1 MSAAARAGELLRLS
15 WRYLW
20 SRPLA
25 SALNLLLLT
34 LGLAA
39 VVLVLLVSEQVD
51 RGFERD
57 VQGIDLVV
65 GAKGSPLQLILAGV
79 FHIDVPPG
87 NIALQ
92 DFEALQRN
100 PLVAQAIPL
109 SLGDSFAGYRIVGTT
124 PEYPAHYGAAWA
136 AGRVWSRPME
146 AVLGATVAGAM
157 RRAAGDAGRSLGGG
171 AGGLLGQS
179 FVGTHGLAP
188 GGEAHGDNPYTVVG
202 VLQSCGCVLDRL
214 VLTATESVWKV
225 HESAQ
230 ADDPDDLEVLRQERE
245 VTLALVRYRSPL
257 AAVTLPRAINSGTP
271 MQAASPAVEITRLVG
286 LLGVGADV
294 LRAFGGV
301 LLGVAALSVFIALW
315 NAVRERR
322 ADLAMLR
329 MLGAPPA
336 RVGGLLLCEALW
348 LALIA
353 SLLGLACGHLLA
365 EGVGRLLAARNAM
378 SVTGWVWLPGEW
390 AVPALAAALAVL
402 AALLPALQAY
412 RVDAGELL
420 GRP

>member
-1 MSAAARAGELLRLS
+1 MSAPARFGELLRLS

-136 AGRVWSRPME
+136 AGRVWNRPME

-157 RRAAGDAGRSLGGG
+157 RRAAGDAGRALGGG

-188 GGEAHGDNPYTVVG
+188 GGGGAWRQSLYGGGRAAG
-202 VLQSCGCVLDRL
+202 VR
-214 VLTATESVWKV
+214 
-225 HESAQ
+225 
-230 ADDPDDLEVLRQERE
+230 
-245 VTLALVRYRSPL
+245 
-257 AAVTLPRAINSGTP
+257 
-271 MQAASPAVEITRLVG
+271 
-286 LLGVGADV
+286 
-294 LRAFGGV
+294 LRARPAGAHRHGIGV
-301 LLGVAALSVFIALW
+301 
-315 NAVRERR
+315 E
-322 ADLAMLR
+322 
-329 MLGAPPA
+329 GA
-336 RVGGLLLCEALW
+336 
-348 LALIA
+348 
-353 SLLGLACGHLLA
+353 
-365 EGVGRLLAARNAM
+365 
-378 SVTGWVWLPGEW
+378 
-390 AVPALAAALAVL
+390 
-402 AALLPALQAY
+402 
-412 RVDAGELL
+412 
-420 GRP
+420 